1 MTQKSALELGRE
13 IATGK
18 LDPVELTQETFEKI
32 DASGIGD
39 KVFARLTKD
48 RALQEAKAVHARQKG
63 GTVASP
69 LDGVPISWKD
79 LFDTKGIATESG
91 SQLLTG
97 RTPNTDCEILKRATA
112 AGTICIGKTH
122 LSELAFS
129 GLGINPKTE
138 TAPNIHGDHLAP
150 GGSSS
155 GAAASIAFGFV
166 PIGVGSD
173 TGGSV
178 RIPAAWNDLV
188 GLKTTHGL
196 LPDDGIVPLCSG
208 FDTAGPLSRTI
219 EDAWVMTQIFANGST
234 EVPQAK
240 PISEYKFF
248 VNETIVLDDLGDDQR
263 EGFELAVEALQRA
276 GAGIVRGPIHECS
289 DIVPLGPVLFPYE
302 AWRQWGEAIQAQP
315 DLMFEPVRE
324 RFKSGMNLT
333 QEQYKFACSEML
345 SLRESYYK
353 RTSPYDA
360 VLAPT
365 IPIAPPEITP
375 LLEDYELFSAT
386 NMMALRNTRFLNM
399 FGTCALTIPTSKPAS
414 GLMIAGKPF
423 GEAELVS
430 MGLSIQSAIQ

>member
-18 LDPVELTQETFEKI
+18 LDPVELAQETFEKI
-32 DASGIGD
+32 EASGIGD
-39 KVFARLTKD
+39 KIFARLTKD
-48 RALQEAKAVHARQKG
+48 RAMQEAQATRARQKNR
-63 GTVASP
+63 TLASP

-79 LFDTKGIATESG
+79 LFDTKNVATESG
-91 SQLLTG
+91 SQLLAG
-97 RTPNTDCEILKRATA
+97 RTPDSDCEILKRATA

-129 GLGINPKTE
+129 GLGINPKTD
-138 TAPNIHGDHLAP
+138 TAPNIHGNHLAP

-173 TGGSV
+173 TGGSI

-208 FDTAGPLSRTI
+208 FDTAGPLARTI
-219 EDAWVMTQIFANGST
+219 EDAWVITQVFANKST
-234 EVPQAK
+234 EIPQAK
-240 PISEYKFF
+240 PITECKFF
-248 VNETIVLDDLGDDQR
+248 VNETIALDDLGDDQR
-263 EGFELAVEALQRA
+263 EGFEQAIEALQLA
-276 GAGIVRGPIHECS
+276 GAKIVRGPIHECG
-289 DIVPLGPVLFPYE
+289 DIVPLGSVIFPYE
-302 AWRQWGEAIQAQP
+302 AWQQWGQAIEAQP

-324 RFKSGMNLT
+324 RFKSGMELT
-333 QEQYKFACSEML
+333 EEQYKFACSEML
-345 SLRESYYK
+345 TLRESYHK

-360 VLAPT
+360 VLSPT
-365 IPIAPPEITP
+365 VPIGPPEISP
-375 LLEDYELFSAT
+375 LMTDYELFSNT
-386 NMMALRNTRFLNM
+386 NMKALRNTRSLNM
-399 FGTCALTIPTSKPAS
+399 FGTCALTLPTSKPAS

-430 MGLSIQSAIQ
+430 MGLSIQNAIH